1 MLHQLCQF
9 VVETKAL
16 LIKVVAGSGAAVDVD
31 AAVGVF
37 EGVVAVAAV
46 DTFAVLPELTTL
58 TTTISTTKRMSQ
70 SGWK

>member
-31 AAVGVF
+31 TAVGVF
-37 EGVVAVAAV
+37 EGAVAAV